1 MASTSAKTINPLK
14 VPEPTVVLRET
25 KQIHRQI
32 NQSKPQSKR
41 SGAAGKASN
50 PSPAPISLQVATQTH
65 SVNPVSPSTKGE
77 IEKQSTAVWHGINCH
92 SCEDLASIRKENM
105 ARLQHHLKFAV
116 IYSTF
121 HRVMMA
127 LHTIIIASPNPNDYK
142 KDSNIFDPEQAK
154 KLCKISA
161 SREIISKNQPELF
174 KEAAKL
180 SNELMGP
187 TKSDKFN
194 CDHYKDYL
202 ELLLKI
208 SQTIGADKELIE
220 DIETYLKPFSPE
232 QTGDGRIDT
241 GESELG
247 NDPRKWQETFL
258 DLKHSPGDKNFG
270 YELKKIAEPRRN
282 KESFELI
289 PTSYVFKCHGLSTSA
304 NSIK

>member
-32 NQSKPQSKR
+32 NQSKTQSKR
-41 SGAAGKASN
+41 SGAAGKARN
-50 PSPAPISLQVATQTH
+50 PSPAPISPQVATQTQ

-77 IEKQSTAVWHGINCH
+77 IEKQSTAVWHGINCP
-92 SCEDLASIRKENM
+92 SCEDLASIKKENM
-105 ARLQHHLKFAV
+105 ARLQHHLKFAA
-116 IYSTF
+116 IYSIYF
-121 HRVMMA
+121 RIMMV
-127 LHTIIIASPNPNDYK
+127 LHTIIITSPNSNDYK

-154 KLCKISA
+154 KLCELFA

-180 SNELMGP
+180 SNELVGP

-194 CDHYKDYL
+194 CDCYEDYL

-208 SQTIGADKELIE
+208 SQTIGADKELIG
-220 DIETYLKPFSPE
+220 DIETYLKPFRPE
-232 QTGDGRIDT
+232 PIGDGSIAM

-258 DLKHSPGDKNFG
+258 DLKHSPDNPLKSKRPEKALRLFIGLDYKNDETRKP
-270 YELKKIAEPRRN
+270 Y
-282 KESFELI
+282 
-289 PTSYVFKCHGLSTSA
+289 A
-304 NSIK
+304 NERLTVAPPVVK